1 MHAVNISRRDGTEV
15 DGKNGL
21 SVLAARRFK
30 QSHLIY
36 EGILAD
42 IQLLRQRHENATG
55 VRGHFN

>member
-1 MHAVNISRRDGTEV
+1 MGRKWMEKTAYLCT
-15 DGKNGL
+15 
-21 SVLAARRFK
+21 LAARRFK